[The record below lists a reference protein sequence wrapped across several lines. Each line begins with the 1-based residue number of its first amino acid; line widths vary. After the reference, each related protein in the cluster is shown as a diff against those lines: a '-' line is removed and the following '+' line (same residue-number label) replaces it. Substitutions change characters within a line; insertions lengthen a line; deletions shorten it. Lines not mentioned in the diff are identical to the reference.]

1 MTNTGPTEP
10 EDRNVDDR
18 AIDEDESTPNE
29 VRYEISSYGADYPV
43 DSLVKR
49 LRQSDIYIPSFQRG
63 FVWRVPHASRFIE
76 SLLLGLPVPAIFLSR
91 EVDTGRLVVIDGQQ
105 RLKTLQLFY
114 DGIISGRE
122 FRLHGVIDEFEGK
135 TYKTLGD
142 DDRRR
147 LDDAILHAIIVRQE
161 NPQDDDS
168 SIYMLF
174 ERLNT
179 TSVALSPQEIRA
191 CVYHGPFNDYLGRAN
206 QNPAWRNIFGNPSPR
221 QKDHELLLRFFALY
235 FGADSYKRPMKIFLN
250 EFMGKNRRLNR
261 YSESRLDNVFEPT
274 VSLINETVGP
284 SAFRPQRAL
293 NTAVTDALLV
303 GVAKR
308 LQRGAVSNR
317 PIFEE
322 ATLSVLNDEEFR
334 QLYTDDTTDATK
346 INQRIGRIVEAIR
359 SID

>member
-1 MTNTGPTEP
+1 M
-10 EDRNVDDR
+10 
-18 AIDEDESTPNE
+18 
-29 VRYEISSYGADYPV
+29 
-43 DSLVKR
+43 KR
-49 LRQSDIYIPSFQRG
+49 LSLEDTYIPSFQRG

-91 EVDTGRLVVIDGQQ
+91 ELDTGRLVVIDGQQ
-105 RLKTLQLFY
+105 RLKTLQFYY
-114 DGIISGRE
+114 DGLINGRE
-122 FRLHGVIDEFEGK
+122 FKLYGVTEEFEGK
-135 TYKTLGD
+135 TYKTLNA

-161 NPQDDDS
+161 NPKDNDS

-206 QNPAWRNIFGNPSPR
+206 QNPAWRNIFGSTSSR

-235 FGADSYKRPMKIFLN
+235 FDADSYRRPMKIFLN
-250 EFMGKNRRLNR
+250 HFMGKNRRLEQ
-261 YSESRLDNVFEPT
+261 YTESTLDSVFQPT
-274 VSLINETVGP
+274 VSIVNETIGP

-308 LQRGAVSNR
+308 LELGALRNL
-317 PIFEE
+317 PEFKK
-322 ATLSVLNDEEFR
+322 ATTLVLHDEGFR
-334 QLYTDDTTDATK
+334 KLYTDDTTDAMK
-346 INQRIGRIVEAIR
+346 IHERITRIVEAIR
-359 SID
+359 LID